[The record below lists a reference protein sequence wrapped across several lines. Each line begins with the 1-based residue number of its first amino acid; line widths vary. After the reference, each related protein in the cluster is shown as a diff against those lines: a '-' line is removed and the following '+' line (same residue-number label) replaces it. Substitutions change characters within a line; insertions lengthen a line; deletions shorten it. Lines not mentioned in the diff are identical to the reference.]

1 MSENRHTDGADRPAV
16 GTRTM
21 EIAVAVL
28 LFTIGAAVAISSWQL
43 GARWADDGPQSG
55 YFPFYIGVIIG
66 VCSLVT
72 FFQAIGGKLGPNR
85 SFVDRGP
92 LRQVMSV
99 LVPAAVFVFGIQLIG
114 IYVASAAYI
123 TFFMVW
129 LGGYSWVKG
138 ATLGLAVSVL
148 AFFMFE
154 IWFQVP
160 LYKGSLYDPLSL
172 IGY

>member
-1 MSENRHTDGADRPAV
+1 MSENRHTDAAERSAV

-21 EIAVAVL
+21 EIVTAVL
-28 LFTIGAAVAISSWQL
+28 LLVIGAAVAISSWQL
-43 GARWADDGPQSG
+43 GARWGDDGPQSG
-55 YFPFYIGVIIG
+55 YFPFYIGMIIG

-72 FFQAIGGKLGPNR
+72 FFQAISGKLGPDR

-99 LVPAAVFVFGIQLIG
+99 LVPAAVFVLGIQLIG
-114 IYVASAAYI
+114 IYVAAAVYI

-138 ATLGLAVSVL
+138 VTLGLAVSVL
-148 AFFMFE
+148 AFFLFE